1 MAVNKIVWVLPQKK
15 YNDSGI
21 SKYNYNLI
29 NIVEKKY
36 SVKKIYVK
44 SSKNFF
50 ENFLNKTFT
59 LNNKLKKFRN
69 KNNILFVPEEGMCFL
84 GILNRKFFKKK
95 IIIIHDLKK
104 KTDYKF
110 FDFLE
115 TTKFYFLKINYL
127 FIKYFDEIITVS
139 LTTQKDLEKKGHKS
153 NIIYNLFH
161 KPSKKPKYT
170 LNKINPNKHKVLLNI
185 GSEHSFKNITTIIK
199 TMKLLKEYIFVKV
212 GNPISKKNR
221 NENIKL
227 IKKLNLEKKVF
238 LLNKV
243 STQKIYDLIFSS
255 NIYIAPSYSEGF
267 GRTTI
272 EAQMFNKK
280 IICSNITINREIL
293 GKTASY
299 VKKVNNP
306 YSWYKKY

>member
-1 MAVNKIVWVLPQKK
+1 M
-15 YNDSGI
+15 
-21 SKYNYNLI
+21 
-29 NIVEKKY
+29 
-36 SVKKIYVK
+36 
-44 SSKNFF
+44 
-50 ENFLNKTFT
+50 
-59 LNNKLKKFRN
+59 
-69 KNNILFVPEEGMCFL
+69 
-84 GILNRKFFKKK
+84 
-95 IIIIHDLKK
+95 
-104 KTDYKF
+104 
-110 FDFLE
+110 
-115 TTKFYFLKINYL
+115 KFYFLKINYL

-153 NIIYNLFH
+153 NMIYNLFQE
-161 KPSKKPKYT
+161 PSNKPKYA
-170 LNKINPNKHKVLLNI
+170 LNKINPNKYKVLLNI

-221 NENIKL
+221 NKNVKL
-227 IKKLNLEKKVF
+227 IRKLNLEKKVF

-255 NIYIAPSYSEGF
+255 NIYVAPSYSEGF

-306 YSWYKKY
+306 YSWYKKILNDKKKINNYMIKKNYSRFLYKKNAQKYFKLLNKIISS